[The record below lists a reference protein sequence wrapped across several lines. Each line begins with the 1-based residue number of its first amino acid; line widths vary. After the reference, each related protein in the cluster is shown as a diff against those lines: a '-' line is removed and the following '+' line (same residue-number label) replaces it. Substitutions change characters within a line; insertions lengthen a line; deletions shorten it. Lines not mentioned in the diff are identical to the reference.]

1 MQCIR
6 KVLVGLAGLA
16 MLFGPASASAQ
27 DTIKIGVI
35 LPYSGQF
42 ADTATQLDGGIK
54 LYIKQHGN
62 TVAGKKI
69 EIIRKDSGGVAPDVA
84 KRLAQ
89 ELVVRDNV
97 SILAGFVLSPNTL
110 AAADVSAQAKKL
122 MVVMNAGASL
132 IMTKSPYVTRVSIT
146 LPQAAEAF
154 GGWAAKSGI
163 KKVYSMVSDFAP
175 GHDAEAGFQRAF
187 KEGGGEIVGSVRFP
201 VANPDFSA
209 FIQRAKDLSPEAIFL
224 FVPAGA
230 QPAAFG
236 KAVAERGLD
245 PKVVKILG
253 TGETTA
259 EQALKSMGGAA
270 LGIVTAWNYDY
281 NDDSQLNREFVKQFN
296 EMNKRNPDFMSVGG
310 YDGMHLIYETL
321 KKAAGKTDADALIA
335 GVKGMNWQS
344 PRGSIAIDP
353 EFRDIVQ
360 TIYIRRVER
369 VGGELRNVV
378 FDKVENVRDP
388 VLARMKN

>member
-1 MQCIR
+1 MR
-6 KVLVGLAGLA
+6 KSLSALGILLLVGT
-16 MLFGPASASAQ
+16 SAANAQ
-27 DTIKIGVI
+27 GTIKIGVI
-35 LPYSGQF
+35 LPYSDQF

-54 LYIKQHGN
+54 LYMKQNGD
-62 TVAGKKI
+62 TVAGKKV
-69 EIIRKDSGGVAPDVA
+69 EIIRKDSGGIAPDVA

-97 SILAGFVLSPNTL
+97 DLLAGFVLSPNTL
-110 AAADVSAQAKKL
+110 AAADVSAQAKKF
-122 MVVMNAGASL
+122 MVVMNAGASV

-146 LPQAAEAF
+146 LPQVAEAF
-154 GGWAAKSGI
+154 GTWAAKSGI

-187 KEGGGEIVGSVRFP
+187 KEAGGDIVGAVRFP

-209 FIQRAKDLSPEAIFL
+209 FVQRAKDLNPEAIFL

-245 PKVVKILG
+245 SKAIKILG

-259 EQALKSMGGAA
+259 EQALKSMGDAA

-281 NDDSQLNREFVKQFN
+281 NDATRLNGEFVKQFN
-296 EMNKRNPDFMSVGG
+296 ELNKRNPDFMSVGG
-310 YDGMHLIYETL
+310 YDGMHLIYEAL
-321 KKAAGKTDADALIA
+321 KKTAGKSDPDAMIA
-335 GVKGMNWQS
+335 AVKGMKWES
-344 PRGSIAIDP
+344 PRGPISIDP
-353 EFRDIVQ
+353 EFRDVVQ